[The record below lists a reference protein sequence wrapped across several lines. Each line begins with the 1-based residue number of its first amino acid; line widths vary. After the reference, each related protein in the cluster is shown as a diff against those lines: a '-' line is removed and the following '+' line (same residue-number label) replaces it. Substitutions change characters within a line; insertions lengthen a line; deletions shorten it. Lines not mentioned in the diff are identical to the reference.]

1 MGKYERIGNDINC
14 LHLIFECLEGG
25 RDIFGSPDLKGCDVD
40 TKDAGHGLNLAHFQ
54 HGAGITGIGQDSQ
67 PAKNIRL
74 AQEFNSLSN

>member
-1 MGKYERIGNDINC
+1 
-14 LHLIFECLEGG
+14 
-25 RDIFGSPDLKGCDVD
+25 LKGCDVD

-67 PAKNIRL
+67 PAKPIRL